1 MSGAER
7 AEKKRRR
14 ALLFPEKAAELRKK
28 DAERKRMPPA
38 DVPAEEAAADVP
50 AEEAAAAAA
59 VHRTLGHRTLGQA
72 AINFEDIYLDIASIA
87 DELDGTKAA
96 GATADE
102 WRERA
107 AKSRSAKLIDLE
119 HAEAVQDAVITAWN
133 AARQAGR
140 EDAEAADRR
149 GETWWRDLWK
159 AEGMCEA
166 WQGPLPPYM
175 STVCTCCSDT
185 VLMYMNQSMSS

>member
-1 MSGAER
+1 MQTS
-7 AEKKRRR
+7 
-14 ALLFPEKAAELRKK
+14 
-28 DAERKRMPPA
+28 MPPH
-38 DVPAEEAAADVP
+38 PLTHHLSHPLTHGSPRSAA
-50 AEEAAAAAA
+50 
-59 VHRTLGHRTLGQA
+59 
-72 AINFEDIYLDIASIA
+72 SS
-87 DELDGTKAA
+87 KAA

-107 AKSRSAKLIDLE
+107 AKVRSAKLTLE
-119 HAEAVQDAVITAWN
+119 QAEAVQEAVYTAWN

-185 VLMYMNQSMSS
+185 VLMYMNQRMSS